1 MKQYIVASVIAYLI
15 VVGVLL
21 GVFGVESTGRIL
33 LLSGLLIT
41 VVAQIVGLFLC
52 KAKNSA
58 QAFLIL
64 TVPGYFLFAL
74 NRAGNYALFLVIYM
88 IGIGSI
94 VLGTVLL
101 THS

>member
-1 MKQYIVASVIAYLI
+1 MKQYIVASLIAYL
-15 VVGVLL
+15 VVVALLL
-21 GVFGVESTGRIL
+21 GVLGAESTGRIL
-33 LLSGLLIT
+33 VLSGLLIA
-41 VVAQIVGLFLC
+41 VVAQIIGLFLC

-74 NRAGNYALFLVIYM
+74 NRAGNYTLFLVIYM

-101 THS
+101 SRS